1 LKNDPPRKAKTITIN
16 PALSF
21 PGLFPFCRSLV
32 LSLVSFVIVFRTER
46 GALDIGTIWSSHTS
60 RLFATVLIL
69 FHQEFH
75 NFTIG
80 KGTESVGL
88 NGSLMDKNVLSAI
101 IRDKK
106 PESLDGVEPFEKEW
120 GGRGD
125 GNECVLCMCVSVSET
140 TKRVVVVRRR
150 DAGRE
155 GKKNNSFPVADSS
168 PNALYKYV
176 PFDST
181 LFHFPRRHEQCGRG
195 KRWTCCTR
203 DKGSNG
209 AKKHKKTQDN
219 SHHGVLFSVFSSLK
233 VWL

>member
-1 LKNDPPRKAKTITIN
+1 
-16 PALSF
+16 
-21 PGLFPFCRSLV
+21 
-32 LSLVSFVIVFRTER
+32 
-46 GALDIGTIWSSHTS
+46 
-60 RLFATVLIL
+60 
-69 FHQEFH
+69 
-75 NFTIG
+75 
-80 KGTESVGL
+80 
-88 NGSLMDKNVLSAI
+88 MDKNVFSAI

-181 LFHFPRRHEQCGRG
+181 LSISP
-195 KRWTCCTR
+195 
-203 DKGSNG
+203 DDMNSVVG
-209 AKKHKKTQDN
+209 AKDGRAAPGTKAAT
-219 SHHGVLFSVFSSLK
+219 VLRSIRRLRITLIMVYYFLFFFFESVVVMRCANLDIVGSPSSCWTSKLTVTNEWK
-233 VWL
+233 P